1 LAARTGTQRIAT
13 STSGKQNRYADTKL
27 KSEALF
33 NTVRK
38 KRIIV
43 TKIQVRFTHL
53 VSLNVDN
60 EDHVSLFHD
69 SVLGAR
75 DFYI

>member
-1 LAARTGTQRIAT
+1 M

-38 KRIIV
+38 KRIIE
-43 TKIQVRFTHL
+43 TKIQVHFTPL

-60 EDHVSLFHD
+60 EDHVSLCHD

-75 DFYI
+75 ELYV